1 MLTFRGR
8 TTLLLGIALGI
19 AGFSLRYGE
28 LIALALG
35 ALAALLI
42 GWFWVRGHNAIS
54 VTRLLEATELEAGQ
68 DIAAA
73 VSVSNISTQTFHGGV
88 LFETLQQITVLSA
101 GGNSEQLHTGKGQ
114 TAQPSDPGRAT
125 QGGQTGQVGL
135 SGLGGVVGAAARLS
149 VPVRV
154 GRIEPKGQ
162 IVTSYV
168 LPKSTRG
175 EYQLGPL
182 RFEQADVFGLWR
194 KTRHF
199 DTTETILVR
208 PKVHDLLGEA
218 TGRQQQAPS
227 RTANPTLSSSIAF
240 DRLRAYVVG
249 DDLRR
254 VHWKTSARAG
264 ELMVRETL
272 DEIVDDILILID
284 DKTND
289 VQSKHLSTQGIGV
302 EGLVVDQGYE
312 ELVEIAASIATYAA
326 QIGQRCRIRTSSGGT
341 AEQNAGIV
349 STDALR
355 LLALAVPTG
364 VGIDHESAGLKTL
377 RPGGKQFLLTT
388 RGEQS
393 ESCEFVRQAAT
404 MIGRRSPRTHLIEI
418 GPFGA
423 PSRANQGAKNPSSS
437 AHVLLGPVQ
446 ASSHLRWHC
455 EDANGFVKLWP
466 EMEHL

>member
-8 TTLLLGIALGI
+8 TTLFLGIALGI

-54 VTRLLEATELEAGQ
+54 VTRMLEATELEAGQ

-73 VSVSNISTQTFHGGV
+73 VSVGNISTQTFYGGV
-88 LFETLQQITVLSA
+88 LFETLQQITAPSA
-101 GGNSEQLHTGKGQ
+101 GRSGVQVGSGKSS
-114 TAQPSDPGRAT
+114 TAQVSEPNHAAQVRA
-125 QGGQTGQVGL
+125 GGKQ
-135 SGLGGVVGAAARLS
+135 S
-149 VPVRV
+149 VPVRI

-168 LPKSTRG
+168 LPQSTRG

-284 DKTND
+284 DKTSE
-289 VQSKHLSTQGIGV
+289 VQDKQVGTSDIQV
-302 EGLVVDQGYE
+302 EGLVVDEGYE
-312 ELVEIAASIATYAA
+312 ALVEIAASIATYAA
-326 QIGQRCRIRTSSGGT
+326 QIGQRCRIRTSSGDA
-341 AEQNAGIV
+341 AEQNAGVV

-355 LLALAVPTG
+355 LLALAMPTG
-364 VGIDHESAGLKTL
+364 VGIDQESAGLKTL

-418 GPFGA
+418 GPLSA
-423 PSRANQGAKNPSSS
+423 PTLVKGTKGSSSSSSSS
-437 AHVLLGPVQ
+437 AHVLVGPVQ

-455 EDANGFVKLWP
+455 EDANAFVKLWP

>member
-19 AGFSLRYGE
+19 AGFSLHYGE
-28 LIALALG
+28 LIALAFG
-35 ALAALLI
+35 TLAALLL

-54 VTRLLEATELEAGQ
+54 VTRLLEATELEAGA

-73 VSVSNISTQTFHGGV
+73 VSISNISTQTFYGGV
-88 LFETLQQITVLSA
+88 LFETLQQITARSVGNGVPGHDSSA
-101 GGNSEQLHTGKGQ
+101 QANQSAEP
-114 TAQPSDPGRAT
+114 AN
-125 QGGQTGQVGL
+125 
-135 SGLGGVVGAAARLS
+135 LGAGSRKS

-284 DKTND
+284 DHTTSRQTKQTSAQD
-289 VQSKHLSTQGIGV
+289 PG
-302 EGLVVDQGYE
+302 EGMIVDQGYE
-312 ELVEIAASIATYAA
+312 DLVEIAASIAMYAA

-341 AEQNAGIV
+341 AEQNAGVV

-355 LLALAVPTG
+355 LLALAMPTG
-364 VGIDHESAGLKTL
+364 VGIDQESAGLKTL

-404 MIGRRSPRTHLIEI
+404 MIGRRSPRTHLIEV
-418 GPFGA
+418 GPSVSSTRSTNGIKGSL
-423 PSRANQGAKNPSSS
+423 PSD
-437 AHVLLGPVQ
+437 HVALGPVQ
-446 ASSHLRWHC
+446 ASSHFRWHC
-455 EDANGFVKLWP
+455 EDAEAFVKLWP

>member
-8 TTLLLGIALGI
+8 TTLLLGVALGI

-73 VSVSNISTQTFHGGV
+73 VSVSNVSTQTFYGGV
-88 LFETLQQITVLSA
+88 LFETLQQITALSA
-101 GGNSEQLHTGKGQ
+101 GGNSEQLHAGKGQ
-114 TAQPSDPGRAT
+114 TVQPSEPGQAGRA
-125 QGGQTGQVGL
+125 GQ
-135 SGLGGVVGAAARLS
+135 SGLEAGGRQS

-218 TGRQQQAPS
+218 AGRQQQAPS

-284 DKTND
+284 DKTIE
-289 VQSKHLSTQGIGV
+289 VQNKQQSTPGV
-302 EGLVVDQGYE
+302 QAEGLIVDRGYE

-326 QIGQRCRIRTSSGGT
+326 QIGQRCRIRTSSGGA

-355 LLALAVPTG
+355 LLALAMPTG
-364 VGIDHESAGLKTL
+364 VGIDQESAGLKTL

-418 GPFGA
+418 GPAALPTRSNNGSKIA
-423 PSRANQGAKNPSSS
+423 SSS
-437 AHVLLGPVQ
+437 AHIPLGPVQ

>member
-8 TTLLLGIALGI
+8 TTLLLGVSLGI
-19 AGFSLRYGE
+19 AGFSLHYGE

-35 ALAALLI
+35 ALAALLL

-54 VTRLLEATELEAGQ
+54 VVRMLEATELEAGQ

-73 VSVSNISTQTFHGGV
+73 VSVSNVSTQTFYGGV
-88 LFETLQQITVLSA
+88 LFETLQQITEIGSGVNGPPLSLGSVQA
-101 GGNSEQLHTGKGQ
+101 GEAGQSGRGVATGSTSRQ
-114 TAQPSDPGRAT
+114 N
-125 QGGQTGQVGL
+125 
-135 SGLGGVVGAAARLS
+135 

-182 RFEQADVFGLWR
+182 RFEQGDVFGLWR

-284 DKTND
+284 DNTSALQSQQSSAQDNEQKT
-289 VQSKHLSTQGIGV
+289 I
-302 EGLVVDQGYE
+302 VDKNYE
-312 ELVEIAASIATYAA
+312 SLVEIAASLATYAA

-355 LLALAVPTG
+355 LLALAMPTA
-364 VGIDHESAGLKTL
+364 VGIDQESAGLKTL

-418 GPFGA
+418 GSLSA
-423 PSRANQGAKNPSSS
+423 PTLARGTKGPSSSSS
-437 AHVLLGPVQ
+437 AHVVVGPVQ

-455 EDANGFVKLWP
+455 EDADAFVKLWP

>member
-1 MLTFRGR
+1 MLTSRGR
-8 TTLLLGIALGI
+8 TTSLLGIALGI
-19 AGFSLRYGE
+19 AGLALRYGE

-35 ALAALLI
+35 ALVALAI
-42 GWFWVRGHNAIS
+42 GWMWIRGHNAIS
-54 VTRLLEATELEAGQ
+54 VVRMLESTELEAGQ
-68 DIAAA
+68 AIAGAVA
-73 VSVSNISTQTFHGGV
+73 VSNVSTQKFYGGV
-88 LFETLQQITVLSA
+88 LYETLQQTIVGSTAIHDQAAVPGGSPSNRTTNSSSA
-101 GGNSEQLHTGKGQ
+101 GGDARGQ
-114 TAQPSDPGRAT
+114 AI
-125 QGGQTGQVGL
+125 
-135 SGLGGVVGAAARLS
+135 
-149 VPVRV
+149 PVRV
-154 GRIEPKGQ
+154 GRIDPKGQ

-194 KTRHF
+194 KTRNF
-199 DTTETILVR
+199 DAVETILVR
-208 PKVHDLLGEA
+208 PKIHDLLGEA
-218 TGRQQQAPS
+218 TGRQQQAPA
-227 RTANPTLSSSIAF
+227 RTANPALSSSIAF

-272 DEIVDDILILID
+272 DEIVDDILIVID
-284 DKTND
+284 DNTGAPN
-289 VQSKHLSTQGIGV
+289 QNSANMEPNQASGA
-302 EGLVVDQGYE
+302 LVHQGYE
-312 ELVEIAASIATYAA
+312 DLVEIAASIATYAA

-349 STDALR
+349 STEAMR
-355 LLALAVPTG
+355 LLALASPTG

-393 ESCEFVRQAAT
+393 DTSEFVRQAAS
-404 MIGRRSPRTHLIEI
+404 MMGRRSPKTHLIEI
-418 GPFGA
+418 GRTTASTSKAGSAF
-423 PSRANQGAKNPSSS
+423 AKGSTSN
-437 AHVLLGPVQ
+437 AHLATGPIQ
-446 ASSHLRWHC
+446 AASHLRWHC
-455 EDANGFVKLWP
+455 DDADSFVKLWP